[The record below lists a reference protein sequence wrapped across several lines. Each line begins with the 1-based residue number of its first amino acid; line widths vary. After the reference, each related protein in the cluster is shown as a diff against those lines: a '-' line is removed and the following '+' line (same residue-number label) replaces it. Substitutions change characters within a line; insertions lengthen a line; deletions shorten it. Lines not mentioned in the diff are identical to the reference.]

1 MGGADQLQRAGREA
15 RLLLELAAR
24 RLLWCLGL
32 GTASLGD
39 LPGIAVQRVA
49 MLPDQPDAPFVI
61 DRQDADG
68 AVLELDNP
76 IDARMPVWTQHL
88 VLAHPDPRVLIHQ
101 AAAQSRPGIRRLG
114 HDFPR
119 KIGKYAPG
127 RTTRIGPLSPRS

>member
-1 MGGADQLQRAGREA
+1 MGGADQLQRAGKEA

-24 RLLWCLGL
+24 RLLGCLGL

-76 IDARMPVWTQHL
+76 IDARMPVWTQHRSEER
-88 VLAHPDPRVLIHQ
+88 RVGKECR
-101 AAAQSRPGIRRLG
+101 SRW
-114 HDFPR
+114 
-119 KIGKYAPG
+119 
-127 RTTRIGPLSPRS
+127 SPYH